1 MTAHTAPRAPT
12 TTPAAPAW
20 QTLDRRLFTWVGGG
34 HAARPHT
41 LALACALGRWSWVP
55 LLTLMTAVTLR
66 DGLHGLWVLGQCL
79 AMATL
84 VQLVSKQLARRW
96 CAQRPFMLGLSP
108 NHLRHSA
115 RGGFPSTHA
124 TVMGAVLGFMA
135 LNLPA
140 GDPALAGMAL
150 TVVATGWA
158 RVYAGAHFPLDV
170 LGGLVFGGLSG
181 VVLATAVGAG

>member
-1 MTAHTAPRAPT
+1 MTAHAAPQAQAA
-12 TTPAAPAW
+12 TPEAPAW
-20 QTLDRRLFTWVGGG
+20 LPLDRRLFAWVGGG
-34 HAARPHT
+34 HAARPLP

-55 LLTLMTAVTLR
+55 LLALMTAVALR
-66 DGLHGLWVLGQCL
+66 DGPTGLWLLGQCL
-79 AMATL
+79 AVAAL
-84 VQLVSKQLARRW
+84 VQLASKRLARRW
-96 CAQRPFMLGLSP
+96 RAHRPFMLGLSP

-135 LNLPA
+135 LHLPA

-150 TVVATGWA
+150 TVLATGWA

-170 LGGLVFGGLSG
+170 LAGLALGGLSG
-181 VVLATAVGAG
+181 VLLAAVRVV

>member
-1 MTAHTAPRAPT
+1 MTAHAAPHAPAA
-12 TTPAAPAW
+12 TPALPAW
-20 QTLDRRLFTWVGGG
+20 QALDRRLFAWVGGG
-34 HAARPHT
+34 HAARPRT

-55 LLTLMTAVTLR
+55 LLTMMTAVALR
-66 DGLHGLWVLGQCL
+66 DGPAGLWVLGQCL
-79 AMATL
+79 AVAAL
-84 VQLVSKQLARRW
+84 VQLTSKRLARRW
-96 CAQRPFMLGLSP
+96 RAHRPFMLGLSP

-135 LNLPA
+135 LQLQA

-150 TVVATGWA
+150 TVLATGWA

-170 LGGLVFGGLSG
+170 LAGLVFGGLSG
-181 VVLATAVGAG
+181 VVLAAVWVV

>member
-1 MTAHTAPRAPT
+1 MTVQAAPAARPPA
-12 TTPAAPAW
+12 PAAPAW
-20 QTLDRRLFTWVGGG
+20 QALDRRLFAWVGGG

-55 LLTLMTAVTLR
+55 LLALMTAVALR
-66 DGLHGLWVLGQCL
+66 DGANGLWVLGQCL
-79 AMATL
+79 AVAAL
-84 VQLVSKQLARRW
+84 VQLASKRLARRW

-108 NHLRHSA
+108 NHLRHST

-150 TVVATGWA
+150 TVVTTGWA

-181 VVLATAVGAG
+181 LTLAAVWAG